1 MALDLTLTPLYRVD
15 GAEQASLPGLMAAVP
30 PRRSARGRDGDRLI
44 VYLQLEGNAVLSS
57 AQCRQAA
64 SQAAVAFYNTPGT
77 ITAALRAAT
86 ESIHRPLHA
95 LNLSSPTPGRFAS
108 GLLGLAAL
116 RGYQLTLL
124 LSGPIQVFLL
134 ASGGVVHISDSLSG
148 KGVGLSEAPPY
159 FFSQQTLQPSNR
171 LLLCGKI
178 PPAWESALQDVSPA
192 SLEATRRRLMAGVT
206 DDVSA
211 VLMQASEGTGV
222 LTVLRQPTEDR
233 SAEAAAPSSQVR
245 HESQPEAAPSV
256 GVEAATVATVEPPA
270 ETEAQP
276 EDEGPDTVPV
286 QPSAYAIPSE
296 RREYAQVP
304 DTVTRPDANIL
315 ASLPQAR
322 SLESVAG
329 DAGARASRRTRAE
342 PSQRTGPSDRTR
354 RAAKA
359 AAGAMQTWREAFAGI
374 GDGLRRFMPRLLPGA
389 DQSPWTF
396 STPAMLF
403 IAVLVPLIVVT
414 VASAV
419 YFRYGRSVQYEQY
432 LVQAQDAEAQAL
444 SLTDAVAQREAWQRE
459 LFYLDKAESYNQTS
473 DTRALRVKAQQNL
486 DQLQGI
492 VRLQFQPV
500 LSTGVGA
507 QVGRM
512 AASDNDLYLLDA
524 QRGAILHVALQNNGF
539 QLDTAFNC
547 APGAY
552 GAVTVGP
559 LVDLYALP
567 LINSLNAT
575 VVGLD
580 AAGNLLYCAPG
591 QVAQAVPLPPPD
603 TNWGRI
609 KAFTL
614 DAGNM
619 YVLDSPARAV
629 WVYVGKDGT
638 FVDRPYF
645 FFGGQ
650 IPELDDAIDL
660 AVNGDDLYILHA
672 DGHLST
678 CSYSRIQNVPT
689 RCVDPAALA
698 NPFPAYRDVDLF
710 SGAHFTQ
717 MMFTPAPD
725 SALLI
730 LDADSQG
737 VFRFTPRA
745 LQLDSQ
751 LRPQAGVANPLPSGA
766 VGAMTVS
773 PSHVLYFSLQDKLY
787 FASDTP

>member
-1 MALDLTLTPLYRVD
+1 MALDLTLTPLYRAD
-15 GAEQASLPGLMAAVP
+15 GAEQASLPGLMAVVP
-30 PRRSARGRDGDRLI
+30 PRRAARSRDGDRLI

-64 SQAAVAFYNTPGT
+64 SQAAVAFYATPGT

-95 LNLSSPTPGRFAS
+95 LNLSAPTPGRYAS
-108 GLLGLAAL
+108 GLLALAAL

-124 LSGPIQVFLL
+124 LSGPLQGFLITD
-134 ASGGVVHISDSLSG
+134 AGVVRISDSLSG
-148 KGVGLSEAPPY
+148 KGVGLNEAPPY
-159 FFSQQTLQPSNR
+159 FFSQHTLQPNDR
-171 LLLCGKI
+171 LLICSKV
-178 PPAWESALQDVSPA
+178 PPAWESALQDASPA
-192 SLEATRRRLMAGVT
+192 SLEATRRRLMAGLT
-206 DDVSA
+206 DDLSA
-211 VLMQASEGTGV
+211 VLIQATEGQGV
-222 LTVLRQPTEDR
+222 LTVLRQASDEK
-233 SAEAAAPSSQVR
+233 SAPAALPAVEAQE
-245 HESQPEAAPSV
+245 ESQPEAP
-256 GVEAATVATVEPPA
+256 ATVAAAAEASSPP
-270 ETEAQP
+270 EVSGTP
-276 EDEGPDTVPV
+276 EDEVEEDQPSAMPA
-286 QPSAYAIPSE
+286 QPSAYAIPAE
-296 RREYAQVP
+296 RRDYPEVP
-304 DTVTRPDANIL
+304 EQDLRPDADVL
-315 ASLPQAR
+315 ASLPRARSMESMAADRQAR
-322 SLESVAG
+322 GSHRLRPE
-329 DAGARASRRTRAE
+329 R
-342 PSQRTGPSDRTR
+342 PQRTGPSERTR
-354 RAAKA
+354 RAAKT
-359 AAGAMQTWREAFAGI
+359 AAGAMQAGREAASGI
-374 GDGLRRFMPRLLPGA
+374 AEGLRHFMPRLLPGA
-389 DQSPWTF
+389 DQSPWAF
-396 STPAMLF
+396 STPALLF
-403 IAVLVPLIVVT
+403 IAVLVPLVVVT
-414 VASAV
+414 VASAA

-432 LVQAQDAEAQAL
+432 LVQAQDAESQAL
-444 SLTDAVAQREAWQRE
+444 TLTDALAQREAWQRE
-459 LFYLDKAESYNQTS
+459 LFYLDKAESYSQTS
-473 DTRALRVKAQQNL
+473 DTRSLRAKAQQHL

-524 QRGAILHVALQNNGF
+524 QRGAILHVALLNNGF
-539 QLDTAFNC
+539 RLDTAFNC

-580 AAGNLLYCAPG
+580 AVGNLLYCAPD

-619 YVLDSPARAV
+619 YVLDSQAHAV

-638 FVDRPYF
+638 YVDRPYF

-660 AVNGDDLYILHA
+660 AVNGDDLYILHS

-689 RCVDPAALA
+689 RCVDPAALV
-698 NPFPAYRDVDLF
+698 NPFPAYRDMDLF
-710 SGAHFTQ
+710 SEAHFTQ

-751 LRPQAGVANPLPSGA
+751 LRPQAGADNPLPLGA

-773 PSHVLYFSLQDKLY
+773 PSHVLYFALQDKLY